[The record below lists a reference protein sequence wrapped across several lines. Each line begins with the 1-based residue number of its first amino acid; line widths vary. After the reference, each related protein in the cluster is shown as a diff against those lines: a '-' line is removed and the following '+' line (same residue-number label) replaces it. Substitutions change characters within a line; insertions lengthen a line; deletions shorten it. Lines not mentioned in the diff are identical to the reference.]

1 MDWDKMRVF
10 HAVAE
15 AGSFTH
21 AGDALNL
28 SQSAVSRQIGAL
40 EASLNTTL
48 FHRHARGLVL
58 TEQGEMLY
66 RTAHEVLAKVAF
78 TEALLA
84 DSKDKPSGEL
94 KVTTTVAL
102 GSIWLAP
109 RIKEFLEIY
118 PDIMV
123 TLLLDDAELDLS
135 KRDAD
140 VAIRMRQPVQ
150 SDLVHR
156 KLITVHYHIYAA
168 PDYLR
173 RHGTPR
179 TLEDLGK
186 HRLVVYGD
194 NAPTALAD
202 LNWLVSGEGK
212 GIAPPRPALQIN
224 NIFGIKQA
232 VQSGVG
238 IGALPDYMVHGD
250 NTLVR
255 IMPDV
260 PAPTFEAY
268 LVYPEELRHTKRLAV
283 FRDFLL
289 RMVADWRF

>member
-1 MDWDKMRVF
+1 MRVF

-15 AGSFTH
+15 AGSFTR
-21 AGDALNL
+21 AGEALNL

-40 EASLNTTL
+40 EASLTVPL

-66 RTAHEVLAKVAF
+66 RTAREVLAKVAY

-102 GSIWLAP
+102 GSVWLAP
-109 RIKEFLEIY
+109 RIKEFLELY
-118 PDIMV
+118 PDIALS
-123 TLLLDDAELDLS
+123 LLLDDAELDLS
-135 KRDAD
+135 KRAAD
-140 VAIRMRQPVQ
+140 VAIRLRQPVQ
-150 SDLVHR
+150 TDLVHR
-156 KLITVHYHIYAA
+156 KLLTVRYHVYATA
-168 PDYLR
+168 DYLR

-179 TLEDLGK
+179 TLDDLSS

-194 NAPTALAD
+194 EAPAALSD
-202 LNWLVSGEGK
+202 INWLVRGEGR
-212 GIAPPRPALQIN
+212 GVPPPRPALQIN
-224 NIFGIKQA
+224 NVFGIKQA
-232 VQSGVG
+232 VQSGLG
-238 IGALPDYMVHGD
+238 IAALPDYMVHED
-250 NTLVR
+250 NSLVR
-255 IMPDV
+255 IMTDV
-260 PAPTFEAY
+260 PAPTFDAY

>member
-21 AGDALNL
+21 AGEALNL
-28 SQSAVSRQIGAL
+28 SQSAISRQIGAL
-40 EASLNTTL
+40 EASLNTSL

-58 TEQGEMLY
+58 TEQGELLY
-66 RTAHEVLAKVAF
+66 RTAREVLAKVAF

-135 KRDAD
+135 KRAAD

-156 KLITVHYHIYAA
+156 KLLTVHYHVYAA
-168 PDYLR
+168 ADYLR
-173 RHGTPR
+173 HHGTPR
-179 TLEDLGK
+179 TLEDLAS

-194 NAPTALAD
+194 DAPAALSD
-202 LNWLVSGEGK
+202 LNWLTRGDGK
-212 GIAPPRPALQIN
+212 SIQPPRPVLQIN

-238 IGALPDYMVHGD
+238 IAALPDYMVHED

-255 IMPDV
+255 IMSDV
-260 PAPTFEAY
+260 PAPTFDAY

>member
-1 MDWDKMRVF
+1 MRVF

-15 AGSFTH
+15 AGSFTR
-21 AGDALNL
+21 AGEALNL

-58 TEQGEMLY
+58 TEQGELLY
-66 RTAHEVLAKVAF
+66 RTAREVLAKVAH

-94 KVTTTVAL
+94 KVTTTVAM

-109 RIKEFLEIY
+109 RIKEFLEVY
-118 PDIMV
+118 PDISLS
-123 TLLLDDAELDLS
+123 LLLDDAELDLS
-135 KRDAD
+135 KRAAD
-140 VAIRMRQPVQ
+140 VAIRLRQPVQ
-150 SDLVHR
+150 TDLVHR
-156 KLITVHYHIYAA
+156 KLLTVHYHVYAA
-168 PDYLR
+168 AEYLR

-179 TLEDLGK
+179 TLDDLSR

-194 NAPTALAD
+194 EAPAALSD
-202 LNWLVSGEGK
+202 INWLVRGEGRSVP
-212 GIAPPRPALQIN
+212 PPRPALQIN
-224 NIFGIKQA
+224 NVFGIKQA
-232 VQSGVG
+232 VQSGLG
-238 IGALPDYMVHGD
+238 IAALPDYMVHED
-250 NTLVR
+250 NSLVR

-260 PAPTFEAY
+260 PAPTFDAY

>member
-1 MDWDKMRVF
+1 MRVF

-21 AGDALNL
+21 AGEALNL

-58 TEQGEMLY
+58 TEQGELLY

-102 GSIWLAP
+102 GSVWLAP
-109 RIKEFLEIY
+109 RMKEFLEIY

-156 KLITVHYHIYAA
+156 KLITVHYHVYAA

-179 TLEDLGK
+179 TLEDLAK

-202 LNWLVSGEGK
+202 LNWLVSKDGK
-212 GIAPPRPALQIN
+212 GGEPPRPALQIN

-250 NTLVR
+250 STLVR

-268 LVYPEELRHTKRLAV
+268 LVYAEELRHTKRLAV